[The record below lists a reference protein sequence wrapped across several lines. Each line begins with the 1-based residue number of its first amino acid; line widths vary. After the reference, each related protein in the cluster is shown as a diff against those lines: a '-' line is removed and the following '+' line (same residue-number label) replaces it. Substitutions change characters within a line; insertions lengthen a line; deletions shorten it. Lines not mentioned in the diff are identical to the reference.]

1 MRQIRPQSHVSQIN
15 FIELQRLSLK
25 EEILLYGK
33 SNPVNN
39 LSFTAMLSLYKIL
52 YITYLPWWY
61 YSLVTHPFITCLP

>member
-25 EEILLYGK
+25 EEIILYGK

-39 LSFTAMLSLYKIL
+39 LSSTAMLSLYKIL
-52 YITYLPWWY
+52 YITYLLWWY